1 MSKISKISKISKK
14 NWRYIPFDK
23 YSGPKN
29 MAIDETLLNS
39 VINGNSLNT
48 IRFYQW
54 TPTTASIGMHQ
65 SFSAEIN
72 ANAAKSQN
80 IDVVRRISGGGA
92 VLHESLGE
100 ITYAVIC
107 RLEDLPK
114 IEETKHNFD
123 DTISSRYKVIL
134 EALACGIEKL
144 GMPIKIGKIHCPALF
159 IEGKKISGNAQIIR
173 KNVLLQHGTIL
184 LTVFP
189 ERMYEILRAPKG
201 ISYSHM
207 VQSVRSKMIG
217 IMQESKDTQIK
228 YRDIVLVMKSGFED
242 VFNIS
247 LEKVPFSLEEEAE
260 IESLMKNK
268 YENEKWLKKYE

>member
-1 MSKISKISKISKK
+1 MSSNSKK
-14 NWRYIPFDK
+14 KWRYIPFGK

-29 MAIDETLLNS
+29 MAIDESLLNS
-39 VINGNSLNT
+39 VINGKSPNI

-54 TPTTASIGMHQ
+54 NPSTASIGMHQ
-65 SFSAEIN
+65 SFSAEIDEN
-72 ANAAKSQN
+72 AIKSQN

-114 IEETKHNFD
+114 IEKAQHNFD
-123 DTISSRYKVIL
+123 DSIPTRYKVIL

-144 GMPIKIGKIHCPALF
+144 GLPINIGRIHCPALF
-159 IEGKKISGNAQIIR
+159 TDGKKISGNAQIIR

-184 LTVFP
+184 LKVFP
-189 ERMYEILRAPKG
+189 ERMYEILRAPVG
-201 ISYSHM
+201 ISYTYM
-207 VQSVRSKMIG
+207 VKSVRSKVTG
-217 IMQESKDTQIK
+217 IMQQSKDTEIN
-228 YRDIVLVMKSGFED
+228 YENIVSVMKSGFED

-247 LEKVPFSLEEEAE
+247 LDTIPFSLEEETE
-260 IESLMKNK
+260 IDSLIKNK
-268 YENEKWLKKYE
+268 YKNDKWLKKYD

>member
-1 MSKISKISKISKK
+1 MASNSKTK
-14 NWRYIPFDK
+14 WRYIPFGI

-39 VINGNSLNT
+39 VINGNSPNT

-54 TPTTASIGMHQ
+54 IPSTASIGMHQ
-65 SFSAEIN
+65 SYSAEIDE
-72 ANAAKSQN
+72 NAAKSQKV
-80 IDVVRRISGGGA
+80 DVVRRISGGGA

-114 IEETKHNFD
+114 IEKTQHIFD
-123 DTISSRYKVIL
+123 ESISKRYKVIL
-134 EALACGIEKL
+134 EALACGIEEL
-144 GMPIKIGKIHCPALF
+144 GMSINIGKIHCPALF
-159 IEGKKISGNAQIIR
+159 IDGKKISGNAQIIR

-184 LTVFP
+184 LKVFP
-189 ERMYEILRAPKG
+189 ERMYEILRAPEGK
-201 ISYSHM
+201 SYTYM
-207 VQSVRSKMIG
+207 VNSVRSKVTG
-217 IMQESKDTQIK
+217 IMQSKDTEFH
-228 YRDIVLVMKSGFED
+228 YEEIVSVMKSGFEH

-247 LEKVPFSLEEEAE
+247 LEKVPFSPEEEAE
-260 IESLMKNK
+260 IDSLSKNK